1 MTWLQM
7 RSAFLAQVIA
17 EDEQLV
23 RNRSN
28 IEIVRPSV
36 TNDVSSTVVRR
47 LLKQKRSIKYLVP
60 DLVCDYIQRHQLQNL
75 PAWQ

>member
-1 MTWLQM
+1 M